1 MHALEGLSDK
11 VVVNLEKEV
20 QQMAD
25 KYKDTYRDIDEEIRK
40 AEISLASMMGE
51 LTGPEKDMEGLR
63 QLAELLGGK
72 V

>member
-1 MHALEGLSDK
+1 
-11 VVVNLEKEV
+11 
-20 QQMAD
+20 
-25 KYKDTYRDIDEEIRK
+25 
-40 AEISLASMMGE
+40 LASMMGE

>member
-1 MHALEGLSDK
+1 

-40 AEISLASMMGE
+40 AETSLTSMMGE

>member
-1 MHALEGLSDK
+1 MHALEGLSDE

-40 AEISLASMMGE
+40 AETSLASMMGE
-51 LTGPEKDMEGLR
+51 LMGPEKDMEGLR